1 VSLGKYS
8 VYVRTVPERT
18 VPERTVPESAVRE
31 RAVRERAVPE
41 STLPETRGEPA
52 LFVHGLAGSSRNWTD
67 LMDLL
72 SPQLAGMA
80 LDLPGSGDSPPRPDG
95 RYSISAMAQTVATL
109 IERQGRGPVHLLG
122 NSMGGAISLRVA
134 AKRPHLVK
142 SLTLISPALPEVWPP
157 RLDLVRFP
165 LLSVPRLGNWLLG
178 KYQVLPAERRVAA
191 TFATCYFDPAQVP
204 AARLATEVAELTR
217 RDSLPYAQAAMIGYV
232 RALTTESLRA
242 GGMTSWR
249 EAAQVTVPTLV
260 IYGSDDRLVSSRM
273 AGRAARAFRHG
284 RIVVLPRTGHV
295 AQMERPAEVAA
306 EVGVL
311 TRGTP
316 LIGAGLIGAGEFP
329 LTPAG

>member
-1 VSLGKYS
+1 VSEEAQVADPIPDWPGELVSLGKYS
-8 VYVRTVPERT
+8 VYVRGVPG
-18 VPERTVPESAVRE
+18 SG
-31 RAVRERAVPE
+31 
-41 STLPETRGEPA
+41 GEPA

-67 LMDLL
+67 LMGLL
-72 SPQLAGMA
+72 SPRLAGLA
-80 LDLPGSGDSPPRPDG
+80 LDLPGSGDSLPRPDG

-134 AKRPHLVK
+134 ARRPRLVK
-142 SLTLISPALPEVWPP
+142 SLTLISPALPEVRP

-165 LLSVPRLGNWLLG
+165 LLGLPGLGGWLLD

-191 TFATCYFDPAQVP
+191 TFANCYFDPAQVP
-204 AARLATEVAELTR
+204 AARFATEVAELIR
-217 RDSLPYAQAAMIGYV
+217 RDSLPYARATLLGYV
-232 RALTTESLRA
+232 RALITESLRS
-242 GGMTSWR
+242 GGMAAWR
-249 EAAQVTVPTLV
+249 EAAAVTVPVLV
-260 IYGSDDRLVSSRM
+260 IYGSDDRLVSPGM

-306 EVGVL
+306 EVAVL
-311 TRGTP
+311 
-316 LIGAGLIGAGEFP
+316 LGAGEFP